1 MIHAHDNGYGTGL
14 SGMTENARTE
24 NVSNGVWITQIRKM
38 EVEKASNMRP
48 WKTQDLAYGKQ
59 KYEFA
64 KSENASV
71 ENTSTN
77 LGVEN
82 TSTKTWN
89 ACLTLN

>member
-1 MIHAHDNGYGTGL
+1 
-14 SGMTENARTE
+14 
-24 NVSNGVWITQIRKM
+24 
-38 EVEKASNMRP
+38 MRP
-48 WKTQDLAYGKQ
+48 WKTQDFAYGKL

-82 TSTKTWN
+82 TSTKT
-89 ACLTLN
+89 